1 MRSIHIRSSFVN
13 RGHFDYVKFDNCS
26 KAQKEKLIVV

>member
-13 RGHFDYVKFDNCS
+13 RGHFDYVVKFDNFS
-26 KAQKEKLIVV
+26 KAQKEKLVV